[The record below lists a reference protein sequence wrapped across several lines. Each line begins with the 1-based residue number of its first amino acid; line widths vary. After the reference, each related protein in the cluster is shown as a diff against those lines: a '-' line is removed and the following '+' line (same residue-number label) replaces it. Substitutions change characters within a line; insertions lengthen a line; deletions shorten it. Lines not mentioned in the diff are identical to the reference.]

1 MELVLGALLLGI
13 GLLVLVIGVI
23 LPPRIHRS
31 PATDDPDAAAEPGAI
46 AALERA
52 VAAMLPRGYRGSLSA
67 DIELA
72 GGGVTPGRVV
82 LRTLAVSIAAGVIL
96 GGLTVPLLGVL
107 AVLVL
112 PLGTPFALRLK
123 ADSIRRRFEDQLT
136 DTLQLLASSL
146 RAGNSLLKALD
157 TVAEEA
163 AQPTARE
170 FVRAVNEVRVGSD
183 LGHALDNIA
192 QRMHSTDFEW
202 VSQAVDIHR
211 EVGGNLAEVLDQV
224 SETLRDRNQMRRQIQ
239 SLSADG
245 RLSAWVLM
253 ALPLVVPLL
262 LSLINPGFLAPMIS
276 SPIGWALLG
285 ISAVLLLI
293 GGIWIRR
300 LVAMPL

>member
-13 GLLVLVIGVI
+13 ALVILVVSVI

-31 PATDDPDAAAEPGAI
+31 PATDDPDAVAEQGII
-46 AALERA
+46 AALERGS
-52 VAAMLPRGYRGSLSA
+52 AAMLPRGYRGSLSA

-72 GGGVTPGRVV
+72 GGGTTPGGVV

-96 GGLTVPLLGVL
+96 GALTVPLLGVL

-112 PLGTPFALRLK
+112 PFGTPIALRMK

-170 FVRAVNEVRVGSD
+170 VVRAVNEVRVGSD
-183 LGHALDNIA
+183 LGDALDNIA
-192 QRMHSTDFEW
+192 QRMQSTDFEW

-262 LSLINPGFLAPMIS
+262 LTLINPGFLAPMIS
-276 SPIGWALLG
+276 TPIGWVLLAV
-285 ISAVLLLI
+285 STVLLLI
-293 GGIWIRR
+293 GGLWIRR

>member
-31 PATDDPDAAAEPGAI
+31 PASDNPDAAAEPGVI

-52 VAAMLPRGYRGSLSA
+52 VAGMLPRGYRGSLTA

-82 LRTLAVSIAAGVIL
+82 LRTLAVSIAAGIIL
-96 GGLTVPLLGVL
+96 GALTVPLLGVL

-112 PLGTPFALRLK
+112 PLGTPIALRMK

-183 LGHALDNIA
+183 LGDALDNVA

>member
-13 GLLVLVIGVI
+13 ALVILVVSVI

-31 PATDDPDAAAEPGAI
+31 PATDDPDAAAEPGII
-46 AALERA
+46 ASIERA
-52 VAAMLPRGYRGSLSA
+52 TGAMLPSRYRRSLTA

-72 GGGVTPGRVV
+72 GGGVSAGSVTA
-82 LRTLAVSIAAGVIL
+82 RTIAASILIGVIV
-96 GGLTVPLLGVL
+96 GALTVPLLGVL
-107 AVLVL
+107 VAVLA
-112 PLGTPFALRLK
+112 PLGTPIALRMK
-123 ADSIRRRFEDQLT
+123 ADRIRRRFEDQLT

-163 AQPTARE
+163 AQPTAKE

-183 LGHALDNIA
+183 LGDALDNIA

-262 LSLINPGFLAPMIS
+262 LTLINPGFLAPMIS
-276 SPIGWALLG
+276 SPIGWVLLG
-285 ISAVLLLI
+285 VSAVLLLI
-293 GGIWIRR
+293 GGLWIRR

>member
-1 MELVLGALLLGI
+1 MTRAFTPIPVTS
-13 GLLVLVIGVI
+13 
-23 LPPRIHRS
+23 PRPRS
-31 PATDDPDAAAEPGAI
+31 GAI
-46 AALERA
+46 AAAKSLRDYLTQRGITPRRRFGQNFLHEARVARRIAEAVEAAPGEHVLEI
-52 VAAMLPRGYRGSLSA
+52 G
-67 DIELA
+67 
-72 GGGVTPGRVV
+72 PG
-82 LRTLAVSIAAGVIL
+82 L
-96 GGLTVPLLGVL
+96 GALTVPLLGVL

-112 PLGTPFALRLK
+112 PLGTPIALRMK

-163 AQPTARE
+163 AQPTAKE

-183 LGHALDNIA
+183 LGDALDNIA

-262 LSLINPGFLAPMIS
+262 LTLINPGFLAPMIS
-276 SPIGWALLG
+276 SPIGWVLLG
-285 ISAVLLLI
+285 VSAVLLLI
-293 GGIWIRR
+293 GGLWIRR